1 MKKKNDFFE
10 DVDKYLQETKD
21 KDLKVPGFRKGE
33 TCEQHQ
39 KRIEK
44 KASLLNICINILY
57 SILPPL
63 WMIGNIIDIL
73 LKYSVKDIIYM
84 LLTKFQYNPA

>member
-1 MKKKNDFFE
+1 MKKKNDFFD

-21 KDLKVPGFRKGE
+21 KDLKVPGVRKGE

-63 WMIGNIIDIL
+63 
-73 LKYSVKDIIYM
+73 
-84 LLTKFQYNPA
+84 